1 LNIFIDE
8 NQLVLRCFQ
17 GKLVQLSRNRLL
29 DFAGFCVVMSMSMD
43 GAVMVVWEARCEN
56 VPPLTWNGEGCLR
69 LLISTV
75 PNCEAFQSHEN

>member
-1 LNIFIDE
+1 MNIFIDE

-43 GAVMVVWEARCEN
+43 GAVMVVLEARCEN

-69 LLISTV
+69 LLIRTV